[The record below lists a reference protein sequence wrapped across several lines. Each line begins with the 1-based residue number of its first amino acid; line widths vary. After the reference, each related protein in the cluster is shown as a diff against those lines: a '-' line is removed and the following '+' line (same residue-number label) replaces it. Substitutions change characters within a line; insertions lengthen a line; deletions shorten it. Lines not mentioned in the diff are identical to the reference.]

1 MYLMN
6 RTHSPLRATIGA
18 LVLGLAATAQAAPL
32 TNGDFSAGLSGWTTA
47 GDAIVSQGTLFSE
60 LNIGNTPRL
69 LLGTASSLYE
79 DDFPA
84 AIGHYN
90 LSGQDT
96 VATGLTLE
104 SSLNL
109 AGGALDDADNGSFV
123 MEGSSASQTFNVQ
136 AGDTLSFDWQ
146 LFTREGADGLNLG
159 DSAWL
164 VLTTASGTQLTKLG
178 DTASLSLLDVG
189 QGWSASSLG
198 TQSITFAQAGSVSLA
213 WAIGDV
219 NDYVGTSLLSIGNVS
234 VTAVPEPGAVALLLA
249 GLSIAG
255 VAARRRSRA

>member
-1 MYLMN
+1 MN
-6 RTHSPLRATIGA
+6 RTHSPLRTTIGA

-32 TNGDFSAGLSGWTTA
+32 TNSDFSAGLSGWTTA
-47 GDAIVSQGTLFSE
+47 GNAGVAQGTLFGE
-60 LNIGNTPRL
+60 LNIGHTPRL
-69 LLGTASSLYE
+69 LLGTASSIYQ
-79 DDFPA
+79 DDAPA
-84 AIGHYN
+84 TAGHYN
-90 LSGQDT
+90 LSGQGPLEG
-96 VATGLTLE
+96 GLALE
-104 SSLNL
+104 TSLNV
-109 AGGALDDADNGSFV
+109 APGAFDDIGGGNYL
-123 MEGSSASQTFNVQ
+123 MEGSSASQTFSVQ

-146 LFTREGADGLNLG
+146 FFTREGAGGLNLG

-164 VLTTASGTQLTKLG
+164 VLTTTSGTQLTKLG
-178 DTASLSLLDVG
+178 DTASLSLLDAG

-234 VTAVPEPGAVALLLA
+234 VTAVPEPGSVVLLLA

-255 VAARRRSRA
+255 VAARRRLHLMSA